1 MSVEN
6 LSHFE
11 FLMVAI
17 SLVGGWVKFH
27 ADYNKLSA
35 RVEALENDN
44 TEFKADVKQLLK
56 DIQEIKLLLAK
67 NQMQ

>member
-1 MSVEN
+1 
-6 LSHFE
+6 
-11 FLMVAI
+11 
-17 SLVGGWVKFH
+17 VKFH

-44 TEFKADVKQLLK
+44 AEFKADVKQLLK

>member
-1 MSVEN
+1 MDH

-11 FLMVAI
+11 FLMLAI
-17 SLVGGWVKFH
+17 TLVGGWVKFH

-44 TEFKADVKQLLK
+44 AEFKADVKQLLK